1 MDFGCKRVVEL
12 TTKEHDAI
20 IAYTSNLPHIM
31 AVALV
36 NSDSMHANTKY
47 FIAGSFR
54 DATRVADINAELW
67 KDLFLF
73 NKANVRAEIA
83 KLQVQLNKWD
93 KALADNDEQTL
104 VTMMKEAKSK
114 REDLFN
120 AKISVELGANTYDI
134 TIEKGLRHS
143 LAQQLRQ
150 MTKAT
155 KVAIITDTRVARLHG
170 AELTDQLTRKG
181 FEVVTIAIEAGEA
194 SKNLATLAEV
204 LWPAG

>member
-1 MDFGCKRVVEL
+1 
-12 TTKEHDAI
+12 
-20 IAYTSNLPHIM
+20 
-31 AVALV
+31 
-36 NSDSMHANTKY
+36 MHANTKY

-120 AKISVELGANTYDI
+120 AKNFRWARCKHLRYYNRKRFETQPGSAAEAN
-134 TIEKGLRHS
+134 
-143 LAQQLRQ
+143 
-150 MTKAT
+150 
-155 KVAIITDTRVARLHG
+155 
-170 AELTDQLTRKG
+170 DQG
-181 FEVVTIAIEAGEA
+181 H
-194 SKNLATLAEV
+194 
-204 LWPAG
+204 